1 MFNTY
6 DSFRP
11 FDVATTVVPTDG
23 SGFVA
28 DLSDVKAHRNVVA
41 LVHEAHN
48 LRLKTVAAAQRTL
61 AALTPAVSQIR
72 QIIDTAGER
81 TPKAE
86 EAINQ
91 IRATVPAA
99 VSEARQELHALRRQ
113 MQGLADQVTLTS
125 FMATTVLKHGA
136 KVSEARNQVEMLPA
150 TALPRAAR
158 EAVETGNFPMLAAV
172 LHRAQQDRTLS
183 ADERAAALQVY
194 HETMEPVAE
203 CLKRIDRAAHNV
215 FAYTEHQ
222 LDALDAYP
230 GRLDPMRML
239 ERANGGSV
247 FPALLDIPEMA
258 DSAATMLARGNDT
271 TRTHAD
277 LPQVID
283 AKSKAPT
290 ALIGQGAGDRL
301 PNTITQLHETTNA
314 MLSALDGIPLPPA
327 A

>member
-1 MFNTY
+1 MFSTF

-11 FDVATTVVPTDG
+11 FEVDTAFAPKAG

-28 DLSDVKAHRNVVA
+28 DLGDVTVHRNLVDIVHKAHA
-41 LVHEAHN
+41 VHA
-48 LRLKTVAAAQRTL
+48 KTVTAAQQTL
-61 AALTPAVSQIR
+61 AALTPAVTQIR
-72 QIIDTAGER
+72 TIINMAGER
-81 TPKAE
+81 TPRAE
-86 EAINQ
+86 DAIQ
-91 IRATVPAA
+91 QVRATVPAA
-99 VSEARQELHALRRQ
+99 VSEARHELHGLRRQ

-125 FMATTVLKHGA
+125 FMSNVVLKHGP
-136 KVSEARNQVEMLPA
+136 KVSEARSTVDMLPA

-194 HETMEPVAE
+194 HDTMAPVVE

-215 FAYTEHQ
+215 FAFTEHQ
-222 LDALDAYP
+222 LDALDVYP

-239 ERANGGSV
+239 ERANGGTV

-258 DSAATMLARGNDT
+258 DSAATMLARGNEQ
-271 TRTHAD
+271 TRPHAD
-277 LPQVID
+277 LPQVMD
-283 AKSKAPT
+283 AKSQAPT
-290 ALIGQGAGDRL
+290 ALIGQDAGDRL
-301 PNTITQLHETTNA
+301 PNTIRQLHETTNA

>member
-11 FDVATTVVPTDG
+11 IDIATTLVPAKG
-23 SGFVA
+23 SGFTA
-28 DLSDVKAHRNVVA
+28 DVGDIGAHRNVVG
-41 LVHEAHN
+41 LIHEAHN
-48 LRLKTVAAAQRTL
+48 LHLKTVDAAQRTL

-72 QIIDTAGER
+72 QIIDTAGQR

-86 EAINQ
+86 EAIQ
-91 IRATVPAA
+91 QVRATVPAA
-99 VSEARQELHALRRQ
+99 VSEARHELHALRRQ

-125 FMATTVLKHGA
+125 FQTSTVLRHGA
-136 KVSEARNQVEMLPA
+136 KVTEASTQVGMLPA

-194 HETMEPVAE
+194 HETMEPVVE

-215 FAYTEHQ
+215 FAFVEHQ
-222 LDALDAYP
+222 LDALDVYP

-277 LPQVID
+277 LPQIID
-283 AKSKAPT
+283 ANSKAPA
-290 ALIGQGAGDRL
+290 ALIGQDPSDRL